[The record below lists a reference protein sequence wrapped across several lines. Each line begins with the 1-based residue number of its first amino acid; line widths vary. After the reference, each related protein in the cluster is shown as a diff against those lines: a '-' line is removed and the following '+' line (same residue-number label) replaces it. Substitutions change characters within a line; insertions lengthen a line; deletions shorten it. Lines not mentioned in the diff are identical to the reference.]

1 MFLVAELIAK
11 KRDGKRLSEEE
22 IGYFVTEFTGGSI
35 PDYQMAAF
43 LMAAFIRGMDR
54 RETSFLT
61 RAMLN
66 SGRRFDLSSILVPK
80 VDKHS
85 TGGVGDKVSLVL
97 APWVAAC
104 GVAVPMISGRGL
116 GHTGG
121 TLDKFSAIPGFRT
134 DFSIEQFTEILQA
147 NNFFMAGQTVEIA
160 PADKKIYALRDV
172 TGTVPS
178 IPLITASILSKKLAG
193 GAEAIL
199 FDVKVGRGAFMRS
212 PKEAKEL
219 ALWLCS
225 VARQFGVKAE
235 AVLTRM
241 DEPLGRFVGNV
252 LEVKEALEFLSGR
265 FETDLYQVTEYLAV
279 RMLGLAGIDEKEARR
294 LLSARLLDGSA
305 RQHFRELV
313 RRQGGFVGAVEN
325 PGLFARAE
333 YQIPVRAPRAGW
345 VWALDAHQ
353 VGILAIELGAGR
365 KTVKDKIDYTVGFEF
380 VKKTGA
386 QVEKDET
393 LAFVYSN
400 STVTGREVAMEL
412 GQLYDIRREKKKAP
426 NLIVGKP

>member
-1 MFLVAELIAK
+1 MFLAAELIAK
-11 KRDGKRLSEEE
+11 KRDRKKLSEEE
-22 IGYFVTEFTGGSI
+22 IRFLVSEFTSGSI
-35 PDYQMAAF
+35 SDYQMAAF
-43 LMAAFIRGMDR
+43 LMAAFIRGLDR
-54 RETSFLT
+54 RETFFLT
-61 RAMLN
+61 LAMLE
-66 SGRRFDLSSILVPK
+66 SGRVFDLSSISVPK
-80 VDKHS
+80 IDKHS
-85 TGGVGDKVSLVL
+85 TGGVGDKISLIL

-104 GVAVPMISGRGL
+104 GVGVPMISGRGL

-121 TLDKFSAIPGFRT
+121 TLDKLSAIPGFRS
-134 DFSIEQFTEILQA
+134 DYSIEEFTEILRR
-147 NNFFMAGQTVEIA
+147 NNFFMAGQTMEIA

-199 FDVKVGRGAFMRS
+199 FDVKVGRGAFMRTPS
-212 PKEAKEL
+212 QAREL
-219 ALWLCS
+219 ARWLCS

-265 FETDLYQVTEYLAV
+265 FEADMYHVTEYLAV

-313 RRQGGFVGAVEN
+313 RLQGGFVGAVEN

-333 YQIPVRAPRAGW
+333 YQIPVRAPKSGW
-345 VWALDAHQ
+345 IWSLDAREI
-353 VGILAIELGAGR
+353 GLLAIELGAGR
-365 KTVKDKIDYTVGFEF
+365 KTVQDKIDYTVGFEF
-380 VKKTGA
+380 AKKTGA
-386 QVEKDET
+386 AVEKEET
-393 LAFVYSN
+393 VAFVYSN

-426 NLIVGKP
+426 RLILKN

>member
-1 MFLVAELIAK
+1 MFLTAEIIAK

-22 IGYFVTEFTGGSI
+22 ISFLVSEFTGGSI

-43 LMAAFIRGMDR
+43 LMAAFIRGLDR
-54 RETSFLT
+54 RETSSLT
-61 RAMLN
+61 KAMLE
-66 SGRRFDLSSILVPK
+66 SGRRFDLSSLSAPK

-85 TGGVGDKVSLVL
+85 TGGVGDKISLVL
-97 APWVAAC
+97 APWVASC

-121 TLDKFSAIPGFRT
+121 TLDKLSAIPGFRT
-134 DFSIEQFTEILQA
+134 DFSIEQFTEVLQA
-147 NNFFMAGQTVEIA
+147 NHFFMAGQTVEIA

-178 IPLITASILSKKLAG
+178 IPFITASILSKKLAG

-199 FDVKVGRGAFMRS
+199 FDVKVGKGAFMRT

-219 ALWLCS
+219 AAWLCA

-265 FETDLYQVTEYLAV
+265 F
-279 RMLGLAGIDEKEARR
+279 
-294 LLSARLLDGSA
+294 
-305 RQHFRELV
+305 
-313 RRQGGFVGAVEN
+313 
-325 PGLFARAE
+325 
-333 YQIPVRAPRAGW
+333 
-345 VWALDAHQ
+345 
-353 VGILAIELGAGR
+353 
-365 KTVKDKIDYTVGFEF
+365 
-380 VKKTGA
+380 
-386 QVEKDET
+386 
-393 LAFVYSN
+393 
-400 STVTGREVAMEL
+400 
-412 GQLYDIRREKKKAP
+412 
-426 NLIVGKP
+426 

>member
-1 MFLVAELIAK
+1 MFLAAELIAK

-22 IGYFVTEFTGGSI
+22 ISFLVSEFTGGSI

-43 LMAAFIRGMDR
+43 LMAAFIRGLDR

-61 RAMLN
+61 RAMLK
-66 SGRRFDLSSILVPK
+66 SGRAFNLSSISVPK

-85 TGGVGDKVSLVL
+85 TGGVGDKVSLIL
-97 APWVAAC
+97 APWVASC

-121 TLDKFSAIPGFRT
+121 TLDKLSAIPGFRT
-134 DFSIEQFTEILQA
+134 DFSIEEFTEILRG

-172 TGTVPS
+172 TGTIPS

-199 FDVKVGRGAFMRS
+199 FDVKVGRGAFMRR

-219 ALWLCS
+219 ALWLCA

-265 FETDLYQVTEYLAV
+265 FEADLYQVTEYLAI

-345 VWALDAHQ
+345 VWTLDAREI
-353 VGILAIELGAGR
+353 GLLAIELGAGR

-380 VKKTGA
+380 LKKTGA

-412 GQLYDIRREKKKAP
+412 GQLFDIRREKKNAP
-426 NLIVGKP
+426 GLILKN

>member
-1 MFLVAELIAK
+1 MFLTAGIIAK
-11 KRDGKRLSEEE
+11 KRDGKKLSEEE
-22 IGYFVTEFTGGSI
+22 IGFLVSEFTGGSI

-43 LMAAFIRGMDR
+43 LMAAFIRGLDR

-61 RAMLN
+61 RAMLD
-66 SGRRFDLSSILVPK
+66 SGRRFDLSSLGVPK

-121 TLDKFSAIPGFRT
+121 TLDKLSAIPGFRT
-134 DFSIEQFTEILQA
+134 DFSIEQFAEILQA

-178 IPLITASILSKKLAG
+178 IPFITASILSKKLAG

-199 FDVKVGRGAFMRS
+199 FDVKVGKGAFMRT

-219 ALWLCS
+219 AAWLCA
-225 VARQFGVKAE
+225 VARQFGVRAE

-265 FETDLYQVTEYLAV
+265 FEADLYQVTEYLAV
-279 RMLGLAGIDEKEARR
+279 RMLGLAGIDVKEARR
-294 LLSARLLDGSA
+294 LLAVRLLDGTA

-345 VWALDAHQ
+345 IWTLDARE
-353 VGILAIELGAGR
+353 VGLLAIELGAGR
-365 KTVKDKIDYTVGFEF
+365 KTVQDKIDYTVGFEF

-386 QVEKDET
+386 QVEKDGN

-400 STVTGREVAMEL
+400 STVTGREVALEL

-426 NLIVGKP
+426 GLILKN

>member
-1 MFLVAELIAK
+1 MFLVSELIAK
-11 KRDGKRLSEEE
+11 KRDGKHLSEEE
-22 IGYFVTEFTGGSI
+22 IGFLVSEFTGGSL
-35 PDYQMAAF
+35 PDYQMASF
-43 LMAAFIRGMDR
+43 LMAAFIRGLDR

-61 RAMLN
+61 RAMLD
-66 SGRRFDLSSILVPK
+66 SGRRFDLASLPVPK

-97 APWVAAC
+97 APWVASC
-104 GVAVPMISGRGL
+104 GIAVPMISGRGL

-121 TLDKFSAIPGFRT
+121 TLDKLSAIPGFRT
-134 DFSIEQFTEILQA
+134 DFSVEEFTEILRH

-219 ALWLCS
+219 AGWLCA

-265 FETDLYQVTEYLAV
+265 FEADLYQVTEYLAV
-279 RMLGLAGIDEKEARR
+279 RMLGLAGIDSKEARR

-345 VWALDAHQ
+345 IWTLDARE
-353 VGILAIELGAGR
+353 VGLLAIELGAGR
-365 KTVKDKIDYTVGFEF
+365 KTVRDKIDYTVGFEF
-380 VKKTGA
+380 LKKTGA
-386 QVEKDET
+386 QVEKDEN

-400 STVTGREVAMEL
+400 STVTGREAALEL

-426 NLIVGKP
+426 GLILKN

>member
-1 MFLVAELIAK
+1 MFLTAEIIAK

-22 IGYFVTEFTGGSI
+22 IGFFVSEFTGGSI

-43 LMAAFIRGMDR
+43 LMAAFIRGLDR
-54 RETSFLT
+54 RETSSLT
-61 RAMLN
+61 KAMLE
-66 SGRRFDLSSILVPK
+66 SGRKFDLSLITAPK

-97 APWVAAC
+97 APWVASC

-121 TLDKFSAIPGFRT
+121 TLDKLSAIPGFRT
-134 DFSIEQFTEILQA
+134 DFSVEQFTEILRG

-178 IPLITASILSKKLAG
+178 IPFITASILSKKLAG

-199 FDVKVGRGAFMRS
+199 FDVKVGKGAFMRT

-219 ALWLCS
+219 ASWLCAVS
-225 VARQFGVKAE
+225 RQFGVKAE

-265 FETDLYQVTEYLAV
+265 FEADLYQVTEFLAV
-279 RMLGLAGIDEKEARR
+279 RMLGLAGIDDKEVRR
-294 LLSARLLDGSA
+294 LLSARLLDGTA

-345 VWALDAHQ
+345 VWSLDARE
-353 VGILAIELGAGR
+353 VGLLAIELGAGR
-365 KTVKDKIDYTVGFEF
+365 KTVRDKIDYTVGFEF
-380 VKKTGA
+380 LKKTGA
-386 QVEKDET
+386 QVEKDEN

-400 STVTGREVAMEL
+400 STVTGREVALEL

-426 NLIVGKP
+426 GLILKN

>member
-1 MFLVAELIAK
+1 MFLAAELIAK

-22 IGYFVTEFTGGSI
+22 IDFLVSEFTGGSI

-43 LMAAFIRGMDR
+43 LMAAFIRGLDR

-61 RAMLN
+61 RAMLD
-66 SGRRFDLSSILVPK
+66 SGRRFDLSSLSIPK

-97 APWVAAC
+97 APWVASC
-104 GVAVPMISGRGL
+104 GIAVPMISGRGL

-121 TLDKFSAIPGFRT
+121 TLDKLSAIPGFRT
-134 DFSIEQFTEILQA
+134 DYSIEEFYEILSR

-199 FDVKVGRGAFMRS
+199 FDVKVGRGAFMRT

-219 ALWLCS
+219 AAWLCA

-241 DEPLGRFVGNV
+241 EEPLGRFVGNV

-265 FETDLYQVTEYLAV
+265 FEADLYQVTEYLAV

-333 YQIPVRAPRAGW
+333 YQIPVHAPRAGW
-345 VWALDAHQ
+345 VWTLDARE
-353 VGILAIELGAGR
+353 VGLLAIELGAGR
-365 KTVKDKIDYTVGFEF
+365 KTVKDK
-380 VKKTGA
+380 
-386 QVEKDET
+386 
-393 LAFVYSN
+393 
-400 STVTGREVAMEL
+400 
-412 GQLYDIRREKKKAP
+412 
-426 NLIVGKP
+426 

>member
-1 MFLVAELIAK
+1 MFLTAEIIAK
-11 KRDGKRLSEEE
+11 KRDGKRLAEEE
-22 IGYFVTEFTGGSI
+22 IGFLVSEYVGGSI

-43 LMAAFIRGMDR
+43 LMAAFVRGLDR
-54 RETSFLT
+54 RETYFLT
-61 RAMLN
+61 KSMLE
-66 SGRRFDLSSILVPK
+66 SGRVFDLSSLTAPK

-97 APWVAAC
+97 APWVASC
-104 GVAVPMISGRGL
+104 GIAVPMISGRGL

-121 TLDKFSAIPGFRT
+121 TLDKLASIPGFRT
-134 DFSIEQFTEILQA
+134 DYSIEEFTGILRR

-199 FDVKVGRGAFMRS
+199 FDVKAGRGAFMRTS
-212 PKEAKEL
+212 KQAREL
-219 ALWLCS
+219 ARWLCS

-241 DEPLGRFVGNV
+241 DEPLGRFIGNV

-265 FETDLYQVTEYLAV
+265 FEADLYQITEHLAV
-279 RMLGLAGIDEKEARR
+279 RMLGLAGVDAKEARR
-294 LLSARLLDGSA
+294 LLAARLLDGAA

-313 RRQGGFVGAVEN
+313 RQQGGFVGAVEN
-325 PGLFARAE
+325 PDLFARAE
-333 YQIPVRAPRAGW
+333 YQIPVRSPRSGW
-345 VWALDAHQ
+345 VWSLDARE

-365 KTVKDKIDYTVGFEF
+365 KTVHDKIDYTVGFEF
-380 VKKTGA
+380 IKKTGA
-386 QVEKDET
+386 QVEKEEV
-393 LAFVYSN
+393 LAYVYSN
-400 STVTGREVAMEL
+400 STITGREVAMEL
-412 GQLYDIRREKKKAP
+412 GQLYDIRKAKKKAP
-426 NLIVGKP
+426 SLIIKN